1 MVIGCAGQWRGRPGL
16 CRAEKH
22 FAFRHKAA
30 LHGGGWRCAY
40 PPCKCW
46 HKMDATAEI
55 VAYDGEARATIE
67 WGLLL
72 QAAGKQQMKRG
83 SI

>member
-1 MVIGCAGQWRGRPGL
+1 
-16 CRAEKH
+16 
-22 FAFRHKAA
+22 
-30 LHGGGWRCAY
+30 
-40 PPCKCW
+40 
-46 HKMDATAEI
+46 MDATAEI